1 LTLHAWLK
9 SITWEKA
16 LFGLILVLAI
26 ITRFYDLGSRVIS
39 HDESQH
45 VHYSWQLYKGYG
57 YTHTPITHGPLQF
70 HLIALSYALFG
81 ASDATSRLPQA
92 LASVATVAFLWFYR
106 RYLGRIGTLV
116 AATLTL
122 ISPFMLYYGRYAR
135 NEAFVALWGVITIW
149 AILRYIERGHARY
162 LYLLTL
168 ATVLQFITKETAF
181 IYTAQAILFAGLLL
195 LRQVTHHSWP
205 KPAYLWPF
213 LLAVTIAML
222 LIVTALS
229 ASFYNQVQPPEEIA
243 SVEHHLPSIF
253 INLALAG
260 GVLALFAA
268 LYFLLRGY
276 SLSMLRQE
284 RSFDIIMLLGTLVLP
299 HLAPFPVK
307 FAGWN
312 PVDYSI
318 QGIIHTALFLI
329 PLILVA
335 IGLGLWW
342 KWQLWLKNAAL
353 FYGIF
358 TMFYTTFFTYGAGF
372 FTGLVGSLGYW
383 LEQQGV
389 RRGSQPWYYYLLVQV
404 PVYEYLPLAG
414 SCLATILM
422 LIERIK
428 ASPDTPA
435 QPVVDNLQEDGS
447 SPAVLQPSPPALH
460 PLFTP
465 TLLGFWAIT
474 AITAYTFAGEKMPW
488 LTVHITW
495 PMILLA
501 GWGLGRIIEGIE
513 WQGLHMPI
521 WSWSQFGK
529 AFLLA
534 VFLLMALLTARTAI
548 WAAYLHANYATEFL
562 VYAHSAPA
570 NKLIA
575 QQITELSERLYGDL
589 SIKVAYDNS
598 DGKGDPGAAWPL
610 TWYLRDFPNKRTFGP
625 QLPREL
631 GDYPI
636 LVISDNNWPHLDPTL
651 KDRYYSFDYIRMW
664 WPIQDYFDMTWER
677 IWNALRDPAMRQ
689 ALFLIWRDRDYNLYS
704 RLVQRD
710 LSLPKWSPAESMR
723 LYIHKDITAQL
734 WKQGSP

>member
-1 LTLHAWLK
+1 MTLHAWLK

-16 LFGLILVLAI
+16 LFGLILILAI
-26 ITRFYDLGSRVIS
+26 ITRFNDLGSRVIS

-45 VHYSWQLYKGYG
+45 VHFSWLLYKGYG

-92 LASVATVAFLWFYR
+92 IASVVTVAFLWCYR
-106 RYLGRIGTLV
+106 RYLGRTGTLV

-122 ISPFMLYYGRYAR
+122 ISPFILYYGRYAR

-149 AILRYIERGHARY
+149 VIMRYLESGNSRY

-168 ATVLQFITKETAF
+168 ATVLHFITKETAF
-181 IYTAQAILFAGLLL
+181 IYTAQAMLFAGLLL
-195 LRQVTHHSWP
+195 LRQVTHRPWP
-205 KPAYLWPF
+205 KPAYLRLF

-222 LIVTALS
+222 FVVTALS
-229 ASFYNQVQPPEEIA
+229 ASFYNQAQPPEEIA

-260 GVLALFAA
+260 GVLAFFAA
-268 LYFLLRGY
+268 LYFFLRGY
-276 SLSMLRQE
+276 TLPMLRKE
-284 RSFDIIMLLGTLVLP
+284 RSFDILILLGTLVLP
-299 HLAPFPVK
+299 HLAPFPVM
-307 FAGWN
+307 FMGWS
-312 PVDYSI
+312 PLDYSP
-318 QGIIHTALFLI
+318 QGMIHTGLFLI
-329 PLILVA
+329 PLTLLA
-335 IGLGLWW
+335 IGLGVWW
-342 KWQLWLKNAAL
+342 KWRLWLKNAAL

-358 TMFYTTFFTYGAGF
+358 TLFYTTFFTYGAGF

-383 LEQQGV
+383 MEQQGV
-389 RRGSQPWYYYLLVQV
+389 RRGSQPWYYYLLVQI

-414 SCLATILM
+414 SCLAIIQL

-428 ASPDTPA
+428 SGSGISA
-435 QPVVDNLQEDGS
+435 QPAADNPQENDTS
-447 SPAVLQPSPPALH
+447 LSVSPITLH
-460 PLFTP
+460 RLFTP

-474 AITAYTFAGEKMPW
+474 AITAYTVAGEKMPW
-488 LTVHITW
+488 LTVHMTW

-501 GWGLGRIIEGIE
+501 GWGLGRLIEGIE
-513 WQGLHMPI
+513 WQGLRLPT
-521 WSWSQFGK
+521 WSWSQLGK
-529 AFLLA
+529 AVILA

-548 WAAYLHANYATEFL
+548 WAAYLHADYATEFL
-562 VYAHSAPA
+562 VYAHSAHA

-625 QLPREL
+625 QLPREI
-631 GDYPI
+631 GDYPV
-636 LVISDNNWPHLDPTL
+636 LVISDNNWPHLDPIL
-651 KDRYYSFDYIRMW
+651 KERHYSFDYIRMW
-664 WPIQDYFDMTWER
+664 WPIQDYFDMTWKR

-689 ALFLIWRDRDYNLYS
+689 ALFLIWRDRDYSLYS
-704 RLVQRD
+704 RVVQRD
-710 LSLPKWSPAESMR
+710 LSLPKWSPADSMR
-723 LYIHKDITAQL
+723 VYVRKDIVTQL
-734 WKQGSP
+734 WKLGSP

>member
-1 LTLHAWLK
+1 LTLRAWLK

-16 LFGLILVLAI
+16 LFGLIFVLAI
-26 ITRFYDLGSRVIS
+26 ITRFYDLESRVIS

-45 VHYSWQLYKGYG
+45 VHFSWLFYKGYG

-92 LASVATVAFLWFYR
+92 LASVATVAVLWCYR
-106 RYLGRIGTLV
+106 SYLGRTGTLA

-149 AILRYIERGHARY
+149 AILRYMESGHSRY

-181 IYTAQAILFAGLLL
+181 IYTTQAMLFAGILL
-195 LRQVTHHSWP
+195 LRQVTHHPWF
-205 KPAYLWPF
+205 KAAYWWPF
-213 LLAVTIAML
+213 LLAVVIAIL

-229 ASFYNQVQPPEEIA
+229 ASLYNQAQPSEEIA
-243 SVEHHLPSIF
+243 SAEYHLPSIF

-260 GVLALFAA
+260 GVLAFSAA
-268 LYFLLRGY
+268 LYLFLRGY
-276 SLSMLRQE
+276 TLPMLRKE

-299 HLAPFPVK
+299 HLASFPVK
-307 FAGWN
+307 FVGWN
-312 PVDYSI
+312 PLDYSP
-318 QGIIHTALFLI
+318 QGMIHTALFLI
-329 PLILVA
+329 PFTFLA

-358 TMFYTTFFTYGAGF
+358 TLFYTTFFTYGAGF

-389 RRGSQPWYYYLLVQV
+389 RRGSQPWYYYLLVQI

-414 SCLATILM
+414 SCLAIIQIF
-422 LIERIK
+422 IEKIK
-428 ASPDTPA
+428 TKPGLPA
-435 QPVVDNLQEDGS
+435 QPGVNDLQEDDC
-447 SPAVLQPSPPALH
+447 SPALLQPSPHALH
-460 PLFTP
+460 PLFAP
-465 TLLGFWAIT
+465 ALLSFWAIT
-474 AITAYTFAGEKMPW
+474 AITAYTSAGEKMPW
-488 LTVHITW
+488 LTVHMTW

-501 GWGLGRIIEGIE
+501 GWGLGQLIEGIE
-513 WQGLHMPI
+513 WQGLRLPT
-521 WSWSQFGK
+521 WSWLQFGK
-529 AFLLA
+529 AVLLV
-534 VFLLMALLTARTAI
+534 VFLLMALLTSRTAI
-548 WAAYLHANYATEFL
+548 WTAYLHADYATEFL

-570 NKLIA
+570 NKLIT
-575 QQITELSERLYGDL
+575 QQITKLSERLYGDL

-610 TWYLRDFPNKRTFGP
+610 TWYLRDFPNKGTFGP
-625 QLPREL
+625 QLPREIE
-631 GDYPI
+631 DYPI
-636 LVISDNNWPHLDPTL
+636 LVISDNNWPHLDPIL

-689 ALFLIWRDRDYNLYS
+689 ALFLIWRDRDYSLYS

-710 LSLPKWSPAESMR
+710 LSLPKWSPADSMR
-723 LYIHKDITAQL
+723 LYIRKDITTQL